1 MSHESKPI
9 LLGECSTRKETQR
22 PSLARSLAAGHKWR
36 ACSQAN
42 THALVKPCK
51 YNQDISQQY
60 GTNICNQC
68 KRSTCRSWRVTQVVL
83 ATSELATCYESSDI
97 HQSARCKEESKVH
110 PDENKLCN
118 AAPTNTYQTEQ
129 ISLYVQN
136 LWLTCE
142 LIHQKREQEND
153 FRLRSFD
160 LHRPPPPR
168 PSTPNK
174 QPQCSVLCQLKDD
187 VNIIGYICK
196 RRCQDQWRHL
206 TWRTIFFSTCVSIIN
221 EQLLKWIRCPRVAFI
236 LAPLPLPCT
245 S

>member
-1 MSHESKPI
+1 MSHESRPI
-9 LLGECSTRKETQR
+9 LLVECSTRKETQR

-97 HQSARCKEESKVH
+97 HQSAHCKEESKVH

-153 FRLRSFD
+153 FRLCC
-160 LHRPPPPR
+160 RPPPPPPR
-168 PSTPNK
+168 TPAFLALPLLINSL
-174 QPQCSVLCQLKDD
+174 SVMSSKSW
-187 VNIIGYICK
+187 CK
-196 RRCQDQWRHL
+196 YYRIHMRRCQGP
-206 TWRTIFFSTCVSIIN
+206 V
-221 EQLLKWIRCPRVAFI
+221 
-236 LAPLPLPCT
+236 T
-245 S
+245 SFNMAD

>member
-9 LLGECSTRKETQR
+9 LLVECSTRKETQR

-153 FRLRSFD
+153 FRLCSFETAWNSDWNTLHMSPCPNGYYCSWIPEGHTRSIQEQK
-160 LHRPPPPR
+160 LTIKR
-168 PSTPNK
+168 
-174 QPQCSVLCQLKDD
+174 
-187 VNIIGYICK
+187 K
-196 RRCQDQWRHL
+196 RRNLYLSLLQRIPPFL
-206 TWRTIFFSTCVSIIN
+206 TALRS
-221 EQLLKWIRCPRVAFI
+221 LPRKRC
-236 LAPLPLPCT
+236 
-245 S
+245 

>member
-97 HQSARCKEESKVH
+97 HQSARIKVALWVTSQAIWTVSHLNRHRPKSHIHCVLNGETAIEIHSTCHLAQTVTTAVGSRRATLVAFKSKSKRRYQGKDCKACKYKMWCCHYISSQI
-110 PDENKLCN
+110 
-118 AAPTNTYQTEQ
+118 NTQPQTE
-129 ISLYVQN
+129 SHWRRRKV
-136 LWLTCE
+136 
-142 LIHQKREQEND
+142 
-153 FRLRSFD
+153 
-160 LHRPPPPR
+160 
-168 PSTPNK
+168 K
-174 QPQCSVLCQLKDD
+174 QL
-187 VNIIGYICK
+187 
-196 RRCQDQWRHL
+196 
-206 TWRTIFFSTCVSIIN
+206 
-221 EQLLKWIRCPRVAFI
+221 E
-236 LAPLPLPCT
+236 
-245 S
+245 

>member
-1 MSHESKPI
+1 M
-9 LLGECSTRKETQR
+9 
-22 PSLARSLAAGHKWR
+22 
-36 ACSQAN
+36 
-42 THALVKPCK
+42 KPCK

-153 FRLRSFD
+153 FRLCSFD
-160 LHRPPPPR
+160 LHRPRFPFLHSMWLASR
-168 PSTPNK
+168 VTISQCWLVSLNKSEQPSSPGRVFAPYWSENRYT
-174 QPQCSVLCQLKDD
+174 LCPFWSG
-187 VNIIGYICK
+187 IGYDFWGNCGITWTYLSFQFQMSRK
-196 RRCQDQWRHL
+196 EREIFYANSKWNWR
-206 TWRTIFFSTCVSIIN
+206 IF
-221 EQLLKWIRCPRVAFI
+221 LLGR
-236 LAPLPLPCT
+236 
-245 S
+245 

>member
-9 LLGECSTRKETQR
+9 PLGECSTRKETQR

-42 THALVKPCK
+42 THASVKPCK

-160 LHRPPPPR
+160 WLWSALKGNPHQVYTKGLHLLLRSLCGSQAKLFEQFLIWIDIGPNPTSIVYLMVKQR
-168 PSTPNK
+168 LKYTPHVTL
-174 QPQCSVLCQLKDD
+174 P
-187 VNIIGYICK
+187 K
-196 RRCQDQWRHL
+196 R
-206 TWRTIFFSTCVSIIN
+206 
-221 EQLLKWIRCPRVAFI
+221 LLLQSDPGG
-236 LAPLPLPCT
+236 PH